1 MQNPLAL
8 FLFLSLLLER
18 RRRSLFLLSLSLESL
33 LFLPAAAG
41 DGLRRGE
48 ALRELVR
55 EGVREGVRLPE
66 GVRLFEPRPG
76 VILRILF
83 PPPRPGLRPRLESR
97 PWDVLRPRP
106 PEGVEAR
113 SFLT

>member
-1 MQNPLAL
+1 MQNPLGFVL
-8 FLFLSLLLER
+8 FFSLLLER
-18 RRRSLFLLSLSLESL
+18 LLRSLLLLPLSFESL

-66 GVRLFEPRPG
+66 GVRLFDPRPG
-76 VILRILF
+76 VALRVLL
-83 PPPRPGLRPRLESR
+83 PPPRFGLRPRLESR
-97 PWDVLRPRP
+97 PVDVLRPRP
-106 PEGVEAR
+106 PTGVEAR